1 MATAQQTFNKA
12 QWDAMNHESQDNLL
26 RCVREEAER
35 LFALATPPENWE
47 APTASGHWQVRDIIG
62 HMCDVTEGYLNR
74 FEIARNGGTAPDP
87 MGLRIMAQTLDEH
100 AQAFRKYSQAEMMQ
114 RIRGDFDQMMSVFG
128 ALSAEDWGGL
138 MPSHP
143 FMGPVP
149 AWIYAVFHLVD
160 YGGHGWDVRE
170 GLGMQTGLSADTAD
184 FLVPIMFILW
194 QNTTEFDKLG
204 GEPLK
209 VGIRVSGRNGGTW
222 RVSIDENG
230 YAYEAGPVDDL
241 AAVLDFDASSMV
253 LTAYGRFNGGT
264 SIGDQTVADK
274 YRSIF
279 HAI

>member
-1 MATAQQTFNKA
+1 MATAQQTFSKA
-12 QWDAMNHESQDNLL
+12 EWDAMNFQSKDNLL

-35 LFALATPPENWE
+35 VFTFAGKPENWE

-74 FEIARNGGTAPDP
+74 FETARSGGTAPDP
-87 MGLRIMAQTLDEH
+87 MGLKIMAQSLDDH
-100 AQAFRKYSQAEMMQ
+100 AQAFRQFSQPEMMK
-114 RIRGDFDQMMSVFG
+114 RIKDDFERMISVFS
-128 ALSAEDWGGL
+128 ALTDDEWNNF

-143 FMGPVP
+143 YMGPVP
-149 AWIYAVFHLVD
+149 AWVYAVFHLVD
-160 YGGHGWDVRE
+160 YGVHGWDVRE
-170 GLGMQTGLSADTAD
+170 GLGMNTGLSSDTAD

-204 GEPLK
+204 GEALQ

-222 RVSIDENG
+222 RVTIDSNG
-230 YAYEAGPVDDL
+230 YAYEAGPIDDL
-241 AAVLDFDASSMV
+241 PAALEFDASSMV

-264 SIGDQTVADK
+264 SIGDQAICDK